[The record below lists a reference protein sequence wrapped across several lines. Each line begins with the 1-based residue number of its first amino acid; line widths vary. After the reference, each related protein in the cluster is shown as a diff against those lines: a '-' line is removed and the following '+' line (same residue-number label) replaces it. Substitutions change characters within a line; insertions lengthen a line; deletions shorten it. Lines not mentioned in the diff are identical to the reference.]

1 MIDQLEFTVKSMA
14 FSLSSEEMNIDL
26 RPDDQLQPL
35 TVAVDEQ
42 AALVYLAGLGKGSQR
57 TMWSAL
63 TVIAAVLS
71 RGHCTP
77 LDLPWHRLRRAHL
90 IALRAWLI
98 EHRAPA
104 TGRRLLAAVKGVLKE
119 AWRLGQMATDDYQR
133 AIDIKPI
140 RGVGKEQA
148 AGRALT
154 AGEKAAILAAMPAT
168 SAGIRDSA
176 IVGLALYG
184 GLRRAELS
192 ALATADYDP
201 STGQLTIR
209 KGKGAKART
218 IYVAPGVD
226 DALADWLA
234 IRAGDHNAHG
244 GTNSSDTNS
253 RSENPLFVHIRKG
266 GHLTNASISPEA
278 IYAIVQRAIERA
290 NVKKATPHDLR
301 RTFAGDLLDA
311 GADISTVQKLMGHSS
326 ASTTASYDRRGERA
340 KQSAINRLHMPY
352 QRKSP

>member
-1 MIDQLEFTVKSMA
+1 MIDQLEFSVKPIA

-104 TGRRLLAAVKGVLKE
+104 TGRRLLAAAKGALKE

-234 IRAGDHNAHG
+234 IRTGAPDDHGDNG
-244 GTNSSDTNS
+244 KND
-253 RSENPLFVHIRKG
+253 ENPLFVHIRKG
-266 GHLTNASISPEA
+266 GHLTNTSISPEA
-278 IYAIVQRAIERA
+278 IYALVQRAMERA
-290 NVKKATPHDLR
+290 SVKKATPHDLR

-311 GADISTVQKLMGHSS
+311 GADIATVQKLMGHSS

-352 QRKSP
+352 QRKTP